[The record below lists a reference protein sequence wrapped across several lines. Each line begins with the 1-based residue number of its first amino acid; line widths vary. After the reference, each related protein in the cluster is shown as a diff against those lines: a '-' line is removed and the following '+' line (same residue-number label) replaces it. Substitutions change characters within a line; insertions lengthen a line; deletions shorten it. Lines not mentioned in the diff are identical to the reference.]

1 MNTDTY
7 QNALESTK
15 DSIEDVNNA
24 IGFSLGSLTLEKLI
38 TSAITLVICILVIWI
53 VMRIARRISAHSR
66 LSESLSRFILKVL
79 KIALE
84 FMAILIVADSLGFNV
99 TALLAVF
106 SLLGLALSLSV
117 QNCLSNAMSGIT
129 ILLTRPF
136 EDGDFIEAGD
146 VSGTVR
152 DIGLIYTQLC
162 TLDNKDIYVPNSD
175 LSASKIINYNRE
187 PQRRVDLTFG
197 ADYTCRPEQVKAALH
212 NAVSLVPGILCW
224 IALTNPTA
232 TEIFEISEQ
241 FGIEVDDL
249 RAPLDEEERS
259 RIEVEDNY
267 TLILADVPT
276 IEERNEKDWY
286 VTIPLGIIVTQKMIF
301 TICLEDTQVLTRF
314 MEGRVRNF
322 FTYMKTRFILQI
334 LYRNA
339 SMYLRYLRIIDKKSE
354 QIEEKLHLSTR
365 NQELMELLELEKSLV
380 YFTTSLKSNEMV
392 LEKLL
397 KVESIKKYPE
407 DTELLEDVIVEN
419 KQAIEMANI
428 YSGILSSMMGTFAS
442 VISNN
447 LNIVM
452 KALALITIVM
462 SIPTIVFS
470 AYGMNVSAAGM
481 PLSKTPWGFLLI
493 IILSV
498 VVSIIAGA
506 FLSKKKFF

>member
-1 MNTDTY
+1 MVRIFKTIDG
-7 QNALESTK
+7 
-15 DSIEDVNNA
+15 SIHE
-24 IGFSLGSLTLEKLI
+24 I
-38 TSAITLVICILVIWI
+38 
-53 VMRIARRISAHSR
+53 
-66 LSESLSRFILKVL
+66 
-79 KIALE
+79 
-84 FMAILIVADSLGFNV
+84 
-99 TALLAVF
+99 
-106 SLLGLALSLSV
+106 
-117 QNCLSNAMSGIT
+117 Q
-129 ILLTRPF
+129 
-136 EDGDFIEAGD
+136 
-146 VSGTVR
+146 
-152 DIGLIYTQLC
+152 
-162 TLDNKDIYVPNSD
+162 
-175 LSASKIINYNRE
+175 E
-187 PQRRVDLTFG
+187 PQEG
-197 ADYTCRPEQVKAALH
+197 
-212 NAVSLVPGILCW
+212 CW

-301 TICLEDTQVLTRF
+301 TVCLEDTQVLTRF

-380 YFTTSLKSNEMV
+380 YFTTSLRSNEMV

-407 DTELLEDVIVEN
+407 DTELLEDVIIEN

-428 YSGILSSMMGTFAS
+428 YSGVLSGTMDTFAS

-452 KALALITIVM
+452 KFLTTVTIVM
-462 SIPTIVFS
+462 SIPTMIFS
-470 AYGMNVSAAGM
+470 AYGMNLNAKGM
-481 PLSKTPWGFLLI
+481 PFSKDPMGFLYVI
-493 IILSV
+493 IISLLLSMLVAV
-498 VVSIIAGA
+498 V
-506 FLSKKKFF
+506 FRKKDLF